1 MKYHAQYTI
10 YNIHIILHHVQNT
23 LSFWLEGFVRQT
35 FRRLWWTFSS
45 VFRLFWN
52 SKCPGGD
59 NHRRGV
65 AQSPQTRTSIVSNFR
80 WCGAL
85 AVKRAWK
92 FSPNFKLKNYFY
104 LFSLWIFMSV
114 WYSFKPVKRYS
125 WNSGFS
131 EWIGVRVRN
140 AKEKATVL
148 KASTWRAIK
157 KNRKCT

>member
-1 MKYHAQYTI
+1 MKYLAQYTI
-10 YNIHIILHHVQNT
+10 YISYIILHHVQNT

-45 VFRLFWN
+45 VFLLFWN

-65 AQSPQTRTSIVSNFR
+65 AQSPQTRTSIVSNF
-80 WCGAL
+80 
-85 AVKRAWK
+85 WK
-92 FSPNFKLKNYFY
+92 FSPNSKLKNYFY

-140 AKEKATVL
+140 VM
-148 KASTWRAIK
+148 RR
-157 KNRKCT
+157 RKLPCWKLQHECMESH